1 MLKIKKGDTVVVM
14 AGKDKGKQ
22 GKVVR
27 VLPVLRKAVVEGIN
41 YAIKHKRRTGQE
53 QQHSGRV
60 QIEMPIALANLMVM
74 CKNCNSAT
82 KVSFS
87 VLKDKTKARLCKK
100 CNETF

>member
-1 MLKIKKGDTVVVM
+1 MFKIKKGDTVVVM

-27 VLPVLRKAVVEGIN
+27 VLPVLHKAVVEGIN

>member
-1 MLKIKKGDTVVVM
+1 MFKIKKGDTVVVT
-14 AGKDKGKQ
+14 AGKDKTKQ

-27 VLPVLRKAVVEGIN
+27 VLPLERKAVVEGIN

-60 QIEMPIALANLMVM
+60 QIEMPIALSNLMVV
-74 CKNCNSAT
+74 CKSCNSAT
-82 KVSFS
+82 KVGFS
-87 VLKDKTKARLCKK
+87 VMKDKTKVRLCKK